1 MRLMFF
7 LPRIRENKC
16 VRACLC
22 CWGLKGSHTVLSQA
36 HPDPW
41 MSAVVKAKKR
51 RTLLRV
57 KERESLAQD
66 VCCFPGRIWV
76 RPMRNRN

>member
-1 MRLMFF
+1 MRLVFF

-16 VRACLC
+16 VRACWC

-41 MSAVVKAKKR
+41 MSAVE
-51 RTLLRV
+51 
-57 KERESLAQD
+57 KERIKEELSSGLKRERELSSGCLLFSWQD
-66 VCCFPGRIWV
+66 TG
-76 RPMRNRN
+76 

>member
-36 HPDPW
+36 HPDPC
-41 MSAVVKAKKR
+41 MSAVVNEKK
-51 RTLLRV
+51 
-57 KERESLAQD
+57 KKNLAQ
-66 VCCFPGRIWV
+66 G
-76 RPMRNRN
+76 